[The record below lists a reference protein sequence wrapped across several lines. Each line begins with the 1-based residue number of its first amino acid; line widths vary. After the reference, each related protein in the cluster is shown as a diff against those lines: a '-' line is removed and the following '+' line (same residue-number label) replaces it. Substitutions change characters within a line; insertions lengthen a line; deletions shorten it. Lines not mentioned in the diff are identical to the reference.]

1 MWFRVLRFHGRRRR
15 ATIRAGAHLFASARR
30 EPRAGCARA
39 AGCRDPHLH
48 PAHLQ
53 PAHHL
58 ASKGARRLARS
69 PASQLALPE
78 PCRSFAGGHAIPIM
92 RPHVHQ
98 PYGRYNI
105 CKDIA
110 TLCRLPDRYLLG
122 VANLGDEEWARSSS
136 FSAPRVGS
144 FDTLFVGG
152 HEAVCAV
159 AIEAPPP
166 TPRPRSRLPHL
177 SDACAHPSAARSR
190 ASRVA
195 SGRDGRASRVQD
207 VCGGR
212 VDGARRARGR
222 LRPRARR
229 CGRLE
234 RPRLDD
240 RPRGPAYGW
249 PPRIS
254 HSCDPLLGSRLWKLD
269 YPHGTGDGQ
278 LGGRRTGA
286 GRCSRAV
293 GVVFES
299 AASARRVARV
309 VMCVHVCRCL

>member
-110 TLCRLPDRYLLG
+110 VCLTGTFSGSQTWATRNGPGRVHFRRPASDLSTPSSLVVTRRSAQWRSKPRRPLL
-122 VANLGDEEWARSSS
+122 ARVLASLT
-136 FSAPRVGS
+136 FLMPVRAPRQLVLAPHALHPGAMAVLLVCRAAGWVGW
-144 FDTLFVGG
+144 T
-152 HEAVCAV
+152 A
-159 AIEAPPP
+159 
-166 TPRPRSRLPHL
+166 
-177 SDACAHPSAARSR
+177 SDA
-190 ASRVA
+190 
-195 SGRDGRASRVQD
+195 
-207 VCGGR
+207 
-212 VDGARRARGR
+212 
-222 LRPRARR
+222 
-229 CGRLE
+229 
-234 RPRLDD
+234 
-240 RPRGPAYGW
+240 
-249 PPRIS
+249 
-254 HSCDPLLGSRLWKLD
+254 
-269 YPHGTGDGQ
+269 
-278 LGGRRTGA
+278 
-286 GRCSRAV
+286 
-293 GVVFES
+293 
-299 AASARRVARV
+299 
-309 VMCVHVCRCL
+309 